1 MQCPICDCEEVQFAA
16 VLGDLGHARCRDCGI
31 VYTFTPSEE
40 DECHVG
46 RAYKEDNPR
55 HVHRA

>member
-1 MQCPICDCEEVQFAA
+1 MQCPLCDCEEVQFAA
-16 VLGDLGHARCRDCGI
+16 VLGGLGHARCRDCGI

-46 RAYKEDNPR
+46 CTYEDDDPR
-55 HVHRA
+55 HV